1 MIGVDKKGTTRRKFI
16 KHAAAA
22 GVGALAFAY
31 VRPTLTTV
39 GVKPAFAQ
47 TTPGAE
53 GCTPGYW
60 KNHVEYPWP
69 SGYWPSEAFDSV
81 FNVPGAPSPYWT
93 SLGGGISLL
102 SVLKQGGGQ
111 EKALGRHAVAALL
124 NAADDNVVYG
134 YTVTQVIDM
143 VNGAL
148 ASGDSTTIENTKN
161 SLAGENERNCPGGA
175 RGVDPTDDIY

>member
-22 GVGALAFAY
+22 GVGVLAFAY
-31 VRPTLTTV
+31 VKPTLTTV

-60 KNHVEYPWP
+60 KNHYEYPWTWAGYSP
-69 SGYWPSEAFDSV
+69 SQAFDGV
-81 FNVPGAPSPYWT
+81 FSVPGAYSST
-93 SLGGGISLL
+93 LGSGKSLL
-102 SVLKQGGGQ
+102 SVLQQGGGQ

-124 NAADDNVVYG
+124 NASDDNIAYG
-134 YTVTQVIDM
+134 YTTTLVIGM
-143 VNGAL
+143 VNTAL
-148 ASGDSTTIENTKN
+148 ATEDDSEIEATKN
-161 SLAGENERNCPGGA
+161 LLVGENERNCPGGA
-175 RGVDPTDDIY
+175 RAADS